1 MTKNQDVIKFIL
13 AAEAVQE
20 AIVANMTIGKTKI
33 FEGTKVDASKI
44 NKLIN
49 IARSHI
55 DALIY
60 SENVAEDDIKAVIKE
75 INDISKDNKKYF
87 EMIDSNV
94 NGHHQPDEKLDISKD
109 NDVKEVVRQ
118 LKIWSD
124 RLEQLEINF
133 KQRFNIQ

>member
-33 FEGTKVDASKI
+33 FEETKVDASKI

-87 EMIDSNV
+87 EMINSNV
-94 NGHHQPDEKLDISKD
+94 YGHHQPDEKLDISKD

>member
-33 FEGTKVDASKI
+33 FEATKVDASKI

-87 EMIDSNV
+87 EMINSNV
-94 NGHHQPDEKLDISKD
+94 NGHHQPDEKLNISKD

>member
-33 FEGTKVDASKI
+33 FEATKVDASKI

-94 NGHHQPDEKLDISKD
+94 NGQHQPDEKLDISKD

>member
-33 FEGTKVDASKI
+33 FEATKVDASKI

-87 EMIDSNV
+87 EMINSNV

-118 LKIWSD
+118 MKIWSD

>member
-1 MTKNQDVIKFIL
+1 MF
-13 AAEAVQE
+13 AESP
-20 AIVANMTIGKTKI
+20 KTNDI
-33 FEGTKVDASKI
+33 TFRYLKVDASKI

-87 EMIDSNV
+87 EMINSNV

>member
-20 AIVANMTIGKTKI
+20 AIVANMTIGKTKL
-33 FEGTKVDASKI
+33 FEATKVDASKI

-87 EMIDSNV
+87 EMINSNV

>member
-33 FEGTKVDASKI
+33 FEATKVDASKI

-60 SENVAEDDIKAVIKE
+60 SENVAEDDIKAVLKE
-75 INDISKDNKKYF
+75 INDISKENKKYF
-87 EMIDSNV
+87 EMINSNV

-124 RLEQLEINF
+124 RLEQMERNL

>member
-20 AIVANMTIGKTKI
+20 AIVANMTIGKTKL
-33 FEGTKVDASKI
+33 FEATKVDASKI

-55 DALIY
+55 DALIQ
-60 SENVAEDDIKAVIKE
+60 SKNVVEDDIKVVLKE
-75 INDISKDNKKYF
+75 IDDISKENKKYF

-94 NGHHQPDEKLDISKD
+94 NGRHQPDEKLDISKD

-124 RLEQLEINF
+124 RLEQMERNL

>member
-33 FEGTKVDASKI
+33 FEATKVDASKI

-87 EMIDSNV
+87 EMINSNV

-109 NDVKEVVRQ
+109 NDVKEFVRQ

>member
-33 FEGTKVDASKI
+33 FEATKVDASKI

-60 SENVAEDDIKAVIKE
+60 SENVAEDDIKAIIKE

-87 EMIDSNV
+87 EMINSNV

-133 KQRFNIQ
+133 KQTFNIQ

>member
-33 FEGTKVDASKI
+33 FEATKVDASKI

-87 EMIDSNV
+87 EMINSNV

-118 LKIWSD
+118 LKTWSD

>member
-1 MTKNQDVIKFIL
+1 MTKNQDIIKFIL

-20 AIVANMTIGKTKI
+20 AIVANMTIGKTKL
-33 FEGTKVDASKI
+33 FEATKVDASKI

-55 DALIY
+55 DALIQ
-60 SENVAEDDIKAVIKE
+60 SKDVVEDDIKVVLKE
-75 INDISKDNKKYF
+75 IDDISKENKKYF

-94 NGHHQPDEKLDISKD
+94 NGRHQPDEKLDILKD
-109 NDVKEVVRQ
+109 DDVKEVVRQ

-124 RLEQLEINF
+124 RLEQMERNL

>member
-20 AIVANMTIGKTKI
+20 AIVANMTIGKTKL
-33 FEGTKVDASKI
+33 FEATKVDASKI

>member
-33 FEGTKVDASKI
+33 FEATKVDASKI

>member
-33 FEGTKVDASKI
+33 FEATKVDASKI

-87 EMIDSNV
+87 EMINSNV

>member
-20 AIVANMTIGKTKI
+20 AIVANMTIGKTKL
-33 FEGTKVDASKI
+33 FKATKVDASKI

-87 EMIDSNV
+87 EMINSNV

>member
-20 AIVANMTIGKTKI
+20 AIVANMTIGK
-33 FEGTKVDASKI
+33 TKVDASKI

-87 EMIDSNV
+87 EMIDSNE

-124 RLEQLEINF
+124 LLEQLEINF